1 MRATLNYT
9 ILRVLIFLAALVVLA
24 LFGMHGIT
32 LIVVALFVS
41 AIISLPLLSRVR
53 DRMSASVTRRVDKF
67 HASLS
72 ESTKAE
78 DVD

>member
-1 MRATLNYT
+1 MRATMNYT
-9 ILRVLIFLAALVVLA
+9 LLRALIFLVALVVLA

-32 LIVVALFVS
+32 LLIAALFVS

-67 HASLS
+67 QAGLDQG
-72 ESTKAE
+72 TKAE
-78 DVD
+78 DAD

>member
-32 LIVVALFVS
+32 LIVAALFVS

-53 DRMSASVTRRVDKF
+53 DRMSASVTKRIDKF
-67 HASLS
+67 HAGLDQA
-72 ESTKAE
+72 TKAE